1 MCSSR
6 SLGNDSPERPVL
18 IGVAVQGLGLDRC
31 GRRRSLPALVE
42 LQLTRSWSAP
52 LEAVLR
58 QPSTQCSRAA
68 PAEHSMLQGCLSRGA
83 SSLRHLAA
91 ELACQRVSGCIS
103 RPALRL
109 SQPSSCAASQS
120 RACAS
125 RSTQCFQAALRP
137 AATAACSSCRRR
149 NRTLFLTAARGVL
162 FTSSFSAQ
170 SRGPRRV
177 QMHRRA
183 HQLQAGHRRL
193 RVSMHALVEL
203 CPQRLHDLAT
213 APAHCGG
220 SALRLVLAAC
230 GCTHSCSAAAV
241 GATRATDAAARPAVR
256 CCLAPLQPIC
266 CARCSLPMID
276 DHRVDVTDSRGRKGG
291 AIAPPLLFLP
301 ALG

>member
-1 MCSSR
+1 VRTAPLPSCSGRAAAHAIVVCSSR
-6 SLGNDSPERPVL
+6 SRV
-18 IGVAVQGLGLDRC
+18 
-31 GRRRSLPALVE
+31 
-42 LQLTRSWSAP
+42 
-52 LEAVLR
+52 
-58 QPSTQCSRAA
+58 A
-68 PAEHSMLQGCLSRGA
+68 PAEHSMLQGCASRALDAPRLSLSWCVFSA
-83 SSLRHLAA
+83 SPCCGTRLPACKRLHLP
-91 ELACQRVSGCIS
+91 

-203 CPQRLHDLAT
+203 CSQRLHDLAT
-213 APAHCGG
+213 ARARHCGG